1 MKKSRK
7 KKLQAFLLTFCM
19 AVSALP
25 WGVGTEQTIYAG
37 EGGLGDSSGL
47 LESVNL
53 EGVVYKEIEPG
64 KMQLVEWGQEIA
76 WNATVTIPETVT
88 FDGNEY
94 TVVSIGDRAFYDK
107 QTMAGV
113 IFPDTILSIGESAF
127 DNCTRLGRLELPPDL
142 KEIGRSAFYRC
153 YALSGELVI
162 PVSVTSI
169 GMSAFSYCT
178 KLESVKILNP
188 DISYGGYE
196 FSQDSSLVHITL
208 PEGMTSL
215 GSSEQ
220 GNMLYDCKK
229 LVQIDL
235 PESLTEIPK
244 GTLYGCA
251 ALTEIHIPTSVKKI
265 GASAFM
271 ACTGLR
277 EISIPEGVT
286 EILSQTFCNCSEELC
301 VIFPDSITSVHN
313 WAFWNNSAGQNKYST
328 TVTAKCTS
336 REVAVLV
343 AGIGHKKILLN
354 GEPYELDEFTTE
366 QFKYLVTDKE
376 NRLVQVE
383 KRADVSLSGEIV
395 IPETVEWEGNT
406 YTVTS
411 IASNG
416 FWCSDVTKVTLPETI
431 TSIGKNAFMSCA
443 KLESINLPDGIT
455 RIEQETFHACHAL
468 KDITLP
474 SNLKQIGS
482 LAFKECESLT
492 KIEIPESCTVVTE
505 AAFWDCTGLT
515 EVKLHEGLKELGNN
529 IFRGCTGLTEI
540 HLPDSLE
547 KLGTWVFFGC
557 TELSKIDLSQSLT
570 EIGQGVFE
578 GCEKLTGTMILPD
591 SVTTIRRDAFVEN
604 GLTEIRVGENLIILE
619 SGAFPDSIRLTTY
632 NPQVYN
638 LLVKNT
644 GRTGESAPV
653 LLWDGRHDTLAGMH
667 AYAEEDV
674 IVTENI
680 VIKNGAVVTVLP
692 GVSVTLAE
700 GASVTIENG
709 GRLEISED
717 ASVTIAED
725 AAFMIEEGGMLETSE
740 NSSVTVNG
748 TLTNNGTIE
757 GDGELTVNGT
767 LTGTGSFG
775 GNMYVTMPLTEEM
788 VADAEDAVYSVTP
801 ASPEPEVSAVLGGNK
816 IVFEKDTDFTY
827 SYANNTKPGRADV
840 TVTPKTGGR
849 LTGNPVTKHFTIL
862 KANQAA
868 PKEWT
873 LTFEENADKKTFTAV
888 ITAIEGAEYSF
899 DGETWSEQN
908 KKSDCQP
915 ETEYT
920 AYIRMQETETH
931 LASPIAETT
940 AAAPK
945 ITQTVIPEKEL
956 EAPDIKALKAAAG
969 KTGVSVQ
976 IEVNPV
982 ANADRYEIYRV
993 AGGKTTPVKTT
1004 ESGKTVVQDEN
1015 PQKSAKYY
1023 AVAVSRDGRFKSRAG
1038 NSKTITFSK
1047 ETKMK
1052 KVSAVSNGIKVSWK
1066 KIKNAKKYVLYR
1078 STKKNAGYTK
1088 VKTLGKKKLSYID
1101 KKAKKGKNYYYKIV
1115 VLTKTQPSLMSKASK
1130 KVKRK

>member
-1 MKKSRK
+1 M
-7 KKLQAFLLTFCM
+7 
-19 AVSALP
+19 
-25 WGVGTEQTIYAG
+25 
-37 EGGLGDSSGL
+37 
-47 LESVNL
+47 
-53 EGVVYKEIEPG
+53 
-64 KMQLVEWGQEIA
+64 
-76 WNATVTIPETVT
+76 
-88 FDGNEY
+88 
-94 TVVSIGDRAFYDK
+94 
-107 QTMAGV
+107 
-113 IFPDTILSIGESAF
+113 
-127 DNCTRLGRLELPPDL
+127 
-142 KEIGRSAFYRC
+142 
-153 YALSGELVI
+153 
-162 PVSVTSI
+162 
-169 GMSAFSYCT
+169 
-178 KLESVKILNP
+178 
-188 DISYGGYE
+188 
-196 FSQDSSLVHITL
+196 
-208 PEGMTSL
+208 
-215 GSSEQ
+215 
-220 GNMLYDCKK
+220 
-229 LVQIDL
+229 
-235 PESLTEIPK
+235 
-244 GTLYGCA
+244 
-251 ALTEIHIPTSVKKI
+251 
-265 GASAFM
+265 
-271 ACTGLR
+271 
-277 EISIPEGVT
+277 
-286 EILSQTFCNCSEELC
+286 
-301 VIFPDSITSVHN
+301 
-313 WAFWNNSAGQNKYST
+313 
-328 TVTAKCTS
+328 
-336 REVAVLV
+336 
-343 AGIGHKKILLN
+343 
-354 GEPYELDEFTTE
+354 
-366 QFKYLVTDKE
+366 
-376 NRLVQVE
+376 
-383 KRADVSLSGEIV
+383 

-431 TSIGKNAFMSCA
+431 TSIGKNAFTSCA
-443 KLESINLPDGIT
+443 KLESINLPAGIT
-455 RIEQETFHACHAL
+455 RIEQWTFDGCHAL

-474 SNLKQIGS
+474 SGLKQIDS
-482 LAFKECESLT
+482 LAFKECKSLT
-492 KIEIPESCTVVTE
+492 KIEIPESCTVIAE

-578 GCEKLTGTMILPD
+578 GCKKLTGTMILPD

-604 GLTEIRVGENLIILE
+604 GLTEIRVGENLTILE

-653 LLWDGRHDTLAGMH
+653 LLWDGKHDTLAGMH

-680 VIKNGAVVTVLP
+680 AIKNGAVVTVLP

-709 GRLEISED
+709 GGLEISEN

-920 AYIRMQETETH
+920 AYIRMKETETH

-993 AGGKTTPVKTT
+993 DGGKTTPVKTT

-1038 NSKTITFSK
+1038 SPKTITFSK
-1047 ETKMK
+1047 GTKMK

-1078 STKKNAGYTK
+1078 STKKNTGYTK

-1115 VLTKTQPSLMSKASK
+1115 VLTKSQPSLMSKASK